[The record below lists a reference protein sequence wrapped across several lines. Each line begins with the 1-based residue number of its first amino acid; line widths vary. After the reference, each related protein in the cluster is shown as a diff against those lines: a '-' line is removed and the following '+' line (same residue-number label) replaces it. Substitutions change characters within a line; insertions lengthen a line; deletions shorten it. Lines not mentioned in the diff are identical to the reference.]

1 MSMYSSLYLAIL
13 YQVIFEMK
21 GKLAAREFCATAVHN
36 AICEIQEAGLEV
48 TADEIDRRL
57 GRMAMDFKQVM
68 DKSKKSIA

>member
-13 YQVIFEMK
+13 YQVISEMK

-57 GRMAMDFKQVM
+57 GRMASDFKQVM
-68 DKSKKSIA
+68 DKSKKSVA

>member
-1 MSMYSSLYLAIL
+1 MSMNSSLSLSIL

-36 AICEIQEAGLEV
+36 AISEIQESGKEV

-57 GRMAMDFKQVM
+57 ARMVTDFKQVK
-68 DKSKKSIA
+68 DNSKKSIA